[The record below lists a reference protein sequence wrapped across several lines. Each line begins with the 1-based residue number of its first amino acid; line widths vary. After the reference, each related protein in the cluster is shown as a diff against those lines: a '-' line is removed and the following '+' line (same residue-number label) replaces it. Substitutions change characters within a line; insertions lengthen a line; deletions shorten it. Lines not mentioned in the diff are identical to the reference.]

1 MVFSS
6 FTFLC
11 YFLPIVVGTYYILPN
26 RFRNV
31 FLLWTSLLFYGWG
44 RPVHL
49 LVLLCFIV
57 IGFYAAKGITHY
69 PQKAKMICTASCFYI
84 LGIFFFFK
92 YGDFALASFNDL
104 TKKSLPL
111 LYITLPLGISFYV
124 FQLLSY
130 VIDVYRQKA
139 TAQKSFSAL
148 ALYVSSFPQL
158 IAGPIVRYDTV
169 AKQLTGRHH
178 SVAKVYQGLRRFLIG
193 LAKKVIIADMVGHSV
208 DVIFASSVSSLTPAI
223 AWLGAVLYALQIYF
237 DFSGYSDMAIG
248 LGRMFGFRFL
258 ENFNYPYLSKS
269 ISEFWRRW
277 HISLSS
283 WFKLYVYI
291 PLGGNKHGLLRTVF
305 NLATVFCL
313 TGFWHGA
320 AWTMVVWGLWQGFF
334 VILEKL
340 LKAAAHS
347 LHITHISAVFYAV
360 IGRCYALIALLLG
373 WVIFRAETLSQAY
386 DYIRLMFGL
395 LPYKQAFGVSYY
407 VQGLLWFIIAFAVIA
422 STGVFQSVLRY
433 RNFWAHLFINLWLL
447 FLLFL
452 VIVLLTGS
460 GYNAFIY
467 FRF

>member
-11 YFLPIVVGTYYILPN
+11 YFLPIVVGIYYLLPN

-31 FLLWTSLLFYGWG
+31 FLLLASLLFYGWG
-44 RPVHL
+44 RPAHL

-57 IGFYAAKGITHY
+57 IGFYAAKGITRY

-104 TKKSLPL
+104 TKQSLPL
-111 LYITLPLGISFYV
+111 LYIALPLGISFYV

-139 TAQKSFSAL
+139 DAQKSFSAL

-169 AKQLTGRHH
+169 AKQLTNRCH

-223 AWLGAVLYALQIYF
+223 AWLGAFLYALQIYF

-269 ISEFWRRW
+269 VSEFWRRW

-283 WFKLYVYI
+283 WFKSYVYI

-305 NLATVFCL
+305 NLAVVFCL

-347 LHITHISAVFYAV
+347 LHITRIPAVFYAV

-422 STGVFQSVLRY
+422 STGVFKSVLRY
-433 RNFWAHLFINLWLL
+433 RNFWTHFFINLWLI

-452 VIVLLTGS
+452 VIVILTGS
-460 GYNAFIY
+460 GYSAFIY